1 MESYTGCRM
10 VDNIVVFLMQLK
22 GIGRKTIYRYFHL
35 ESGTYSLGDIREI
48 LREAASV
55 TGKVRAPEMRELEKA
70 YEEYKRTIEG
80 SRAQGI
86 RIITY
91 LEPDFPVKLR
101 GIDDPPA
108 VIYTKGDIGC
118 LNEKAVAVIGTR
130 EPIEYGAR
138 VAENLGYV
146 LGRDGYTV
154 VSGLAHGCDRSGHMG
169 CLRAKGRTAAVMA
182 GGLDRIYPSQH
193 EELAREIVR
202 AGGCLVSEYA
212 VGVKASPGNF
222 VERDRLQSGLSEGII
237 VVETA
242 VKGGTWHTVAYAR
255 EYGRRIGCYVH
266 PEKFISR
273 EQVMGNQK
281 LLKEAGTIGIGNDA
295 DLHEYRKLIDRKHE
309 ELTRVDYVVMAQ
321 LSFLVEIR

>member
-1 MESYTGCRM
+1 MGCRM

-193 EELAREIVR
+193 EELAREIVW

-212 VGVKASPGNF
+212 VGGEGLPGEF
-222 VERDRLQSGLSEGII
+222 RGARPLTERAQRGYHRGGDCGKGRHLAHGGVRKGVRQADRLLCASGKIHFQGAGDGE
-237 VVETA
+237 
-242 VKGGTWHTVAYAR
+242 
-255 EYGRRIGCYVH
+255 
-266 PEKFISR
+266 PE
-273 EQVMGNQK
+273 
-281 LLKEAGTIGIGNDA
+281 AA
-295 DLHEYRKLIDRKHE
+295 
-309 ELTRVDYVVMAQ
+309 
-321 LSFLVEIR
+321 